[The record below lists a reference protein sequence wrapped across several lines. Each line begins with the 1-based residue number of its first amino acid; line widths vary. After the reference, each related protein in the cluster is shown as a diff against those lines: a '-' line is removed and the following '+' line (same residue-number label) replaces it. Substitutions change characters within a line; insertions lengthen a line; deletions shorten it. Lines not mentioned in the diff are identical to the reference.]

1 MTTVVAFLAALFLL
15 SVLLFPFGIYGI
27 LLTALVFLV
36 AGRRMSP
43 SPHVAS
49 PLSRRSGHGTWAP
62 LALGGVFVVALVA
75 RWPIAAHDVEHYV
88 GPDEGEVVENVLEMI
103 KTGDLDH
110 RHPGYPGLHF
120 YLQMIPARAHLKASG
135 RTIPELPRSGFYL
148 AARRLTL
155 VAGLLAAVV
164 VFWVGRAWLSS
175 WSAAFGA
182 SLVLVSPLAFRESAV
197 VSPDLMLMLFVS
209 ISLWLSLR
217 LLEQRSAPAFA
228 LAGIAV
234 GLACA
239 IKYTGAFA
247 VAPYLVAWWL
257 GPERR
262 SHGLRAIFGLFA
274 AGVAFA
280 AASPYTLLNLPLF
293 YRGLTMHVGYYR
305 AAELNAPLAL
315 SRQLAARGVGALA
328 SVAAL
333 AASVRALVASDKRL
347 LVLLAYPL
355 TYWVV
360 FSFFDRAFPRHALV
374 LLPFVAL
381 LAADATERIALKSR
395 KAGIVVAAA
404 LLAAPAYATL
414 DVAARARRATPAE
427 NAASWAAQKLPAGS
441 RVLQDQFTPSLDS
454 ERFRV
459 YRLRVEEKRFVGNYD
474 YVFHSGYPPGLST
487 VGLREVARFDNQEV
501 IGSGVVVYQ
510 VPDRASLMPLS
521 RPRPD
526 VRFGA
531 GEVPFFGE
539 GWYASEAGA
548 YETSRLS
555 QGQRS
560 EIYFKLPDTF
570 ASDLTAELSVGA
582 VSREPTRVNVFLNEY
597 QLASL
602 SIESERGQYTMRF
615 PTQKL
620 NRGLNRLELRY
631 GTLSRRNR
639 RRRDTAIRL
648 YSVALSS
655 VP

>member
-1 MTTVVAFLAALFLL
+1 MTRVVALLATLFLL
-15 SVLLFPFGIYGI
+15 SVLLFPFGIYGTF
-27 LLTALVFLV
+27 LTAGALFV
-36 AGRRMSP
+36 AGLRTNP
-43 SPHVAS
+43 SPHTVS
-49 PLSRRSGHGTWAP
+49 PRHHSLWAA
-62 LALGGVFVVALVA
+62 LALGGVLVLALVA
-75 RWPIAAHDVEHYV
+75 RWPIANHDVEHYV
-88 GPDEGEVVENVLEMI
+88 GPDEGEVVENVLEMV
-103 KTGDLDH
+103 KTGDFDH

-120 YLQMIPARAHLKASG
+120 YLQMIPARVHLKASG

-164 VFWVGRAWLSS
+164 VFRVGRMWLSS

-197 VSPDLMLMLFVS
+197 VNPDLMLMLFVS

-217 LLEQRSAPAFA
+217 LLEQRSARAFV
-228 LAGIAV
+228 LAGISV

-239 IKYTGAFA
+239 IKYTGGFA

-262 SHGLRAIFGLFA
+262 SDAGRVFFGLLA

-280 AASPYTLLNLPLF
+280 AASPYTLLNFPLF

-315 SRQLAARGVGALA
+315 SRQLATRGVGVLA
-328 SVAAL
+328 SVAAFV
-333 AASVRALVASDKRL
+333 ASVRALVASDKRL

-374 LLPFVAL
+374 LLPFAAL
-381 LAADATERIALKSR
+381 LAADATERIAFKSR
-395 KAGIVVAAA
+395 KSGIVVAAV
-404 LLAAPAYATL
+404 LLAAPVFATL
-414 DVAARARRATPAE
+414 DVAARARRPTPAE
-427 NAASWAAQKLPAGS
+427 NAASWAVQNLEAGS
-441 RVLQDQFTPSLDS
+441 RVLQDQFTPSLDP

-459 YRLRVEEKRFVGNYD
+459 YRLRIEEKRFVGNYD
-474 YVFHSGYPPGLST
+474 YVFRSGYPPGLST
-487 VGLREVARFDNQEV
+487 VGLREVARFRNEDA
-501 IGSGVVVYQ
+501 IGSGVTVYQ
-510 VPDRASLMPLS
+510 VPDRASLMPVS
-521 RPRPD
+521 TPTPD

-531 GEVPFFGE
+531 GENPFFGD

-548 YETSRLS
+548 YETSRWS

-560 EIYFKLPDTF
+560 EIYFKLPKGF
-570 ASDLTAELSVGA
+570 AFDLTAELSVGA
-582 VSREPTRVNVFLNEY
+582 VSREPTRVNVFLNEHR
-597 QLASL
+597 LATL
-602 SIESERGQYTMRF
+602 SIEGERGQYPVSF
-615 PTQKL
+615 PNEKL
-620 NRGLNRLELRY
+620 NGGLNRLELRY
-631 GTLSRRNR
+631 ERLTRRNR

-648 YSVALSS
+648 YSVALSK

>member
-1 MTTVVAFLAALFLL
+1 MTPVLALLAALFLL
-15 SVLLFPFGIYGI
+15 SLLSFPFGNYGTF
-27 LLTALVFLV
+27 LTASLAAGAFLI
-36 AGRRMSP
+36 AARRTSP
-43 SPHVAS
+43 PPHQAS
-49 PLSRRSGHGTWAP
+49 PPHHSLWAA
-62 LALGGVFVVALVA
+62 LALGGVFFLALVA
-75 RWPIAAHDVEHYV
+75 RWPIATHDVEHYV
-88 GPDEGEVVENVLEMI
+88 GPDEGEVVENVLEML
-103 KTGDLDH
+103 KTGDFDH

-164 VFWVGRAWLSS
+164 VFWIGRAWLSS

-182 SLVLVSPLAFRESAV
+182 SLVLVSPLVFRESAV
-197 VSPDLMLMLFVS
+197 VSPDLMLMLFVL

-239 IKYTGAFA
+239 IKYTGGFA

-262 SHGLRAIFGLFA
+262 SHAARVFFGLLA

-280 AASPYTLLNLPLF
+280 AVSPYTLLNLPLF
-293 YRGLTMHVGYYR
+293 YRGLTMHIGYYR

-315 SRQLAARGVGALA
+315 SRQLATRGVGVLA
-328 SVAAL
+328 SVAAF
-333 AASVRALVASDKRL
+333 ASSVRALVAPDKRL
-347 LVLLAYPL
+347 LVLLAYPI

-381 LAADATERIALKSR
+381 LAADATERIARRSR
-395 KAGIVVAAA
+395 KAGIFVAAA

-414 DVAARARRATPAE
+414 DIAARARRATPAE

-441 RVLQDQFTPSLDS
+441 RVLQDQFTPSLDP

-474 YVFHSGYPPGLST
+474 YVFHSGYPPGLRT
-487 VGLREVARFDNQEV
+487 LGLREVARFDNEEA
-501 IGSGVVVYQ
+501 IGSGVAVYQ
-510 VPDRASLMPLS
+510 VPDRASLMPVS
-521 RPRPD
+521 MPD
-526 VRFGA
+526 VWFGA
-531 GEVPFFGE
+531 GEIPFFGE
-539 GWYASEAGA
+539 GWYAPEAGA

-582 VSREPTRVNVFLNEY
+582 LSREPTRVNVFLNKHR
-597 QLASL
+597 LAPL
-602 SIESERGQYTMRF
+602 SIEGERGQYPIRF
-615 PTQKL
+615 PTEKL

-631 GTLSRRNR
+631 ETLTRRNR

-648 YSVALSS
+648 YSVALSN